1 MKVLGKTDDGLIVQ
15 VTSLEA
21 AHLLGKSY
29 PGSEVRNLRPG
40 DEIPVHEI
48 FEILRSWRENRDK
61 LSQAAQQMRA
71 LADIVEARQPEVQ
84 KMVEGEPEVAGD

>member
-1 MKVLGKTDDGLIVQ
+1 MKVLGSTDDGLIVQ
-15 VTSLEA
+15 VTSREA

-29 PGSEVRNLRPG
+29 PGLEVRKLRPG

-48 FEILRSWRENRDK
+48 FKILYSWRENRDN

-71 LADIVEARQPEVQ
+71 LADIIEARQPEVQ